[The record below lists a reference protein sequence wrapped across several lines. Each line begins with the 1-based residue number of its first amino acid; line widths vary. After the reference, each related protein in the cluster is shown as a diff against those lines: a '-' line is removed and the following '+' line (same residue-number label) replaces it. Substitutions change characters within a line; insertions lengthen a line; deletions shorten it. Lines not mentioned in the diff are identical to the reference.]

1 MDWQPSGAH
10 GSSHDSWSCAGESEG
25 CAIMPDVSICA
36 MLPLDMSMAA
46 MLPMLSEPTCIPGM
60 VHV

>member
-25 CAIMPDVSICA
+25 CAIVLDMSIPA
-36 MLPLDMSMAA
+36 MLPI
-46 MLPMLSEPTCIPGM
+46 LSEPSCISGM